1 MQFYYSQKPDTNE
14 QFSSIVIKSMLSV
27 KKSTNQTM
35 QFRTLIQ
42 ATRPSFLILSPVC
55 VFLGASI
62 AMAANGSV
70 DTATLILV
78 VIGALCAHIS
88 VNTLNEYADF
98 KSGLDLITVKTPFSG
113 GSGALPDNPA
123 MANAVLATGLITL
136 AVTSTVGLYF
146 VNKHEALLFP
156 IAVIGIIGIFIIL
169 TYSKWINRW
178 PFFCLLAPG
187 LGFGGLMVIGTYF
200 VLTSATSITPWLAA
214 LVPFFLVSNLL
225 LLNQYPDIQADKSV
239 GRNHFPIAYGT
250 RTSSY
255 VYGIFFMSAY
265 STILLGIYYG
275 YFPGLSVIAIL
286 PAALSIYSLTGA
298 FKHAEN
304 IGAHTQ
310 YLGTNVAATL
320 LAPLLLGISITFG

>member
-1 MQFYYSQKPDTNE
+1 
-14 QFSSIVIKSMLSV
+14 
-27 KKSTNQTM
+27 M

-55 VFLGASI
+55 VFLGAST
-62 AMAANGSV
+62 AMSSSGSV
-70 DTATLILV
+70 DTATLVLV

-98 KSGLDLITVKTPFSG
+98 KSGLDLITIKTPFSG

-123 MANAVLATGLITL
+123 MANTVLATGLITL
-136 AVTSTVGLYF
+136 AVTSTIGLYF
-146 VNKHEALLFP
+146 VNNHEALLFP
-156 IAVIGIIGIFIIL
+156 IAIIGIIGIVIIL

-187 LGFGGLMVIGTYF
+187 LGFGGLMVIGTHF
-200 VLTSATSITPWLAA
+200 VLTGMTSITPWLAA
-214 LVPFFLVSNLL
+214 LVPFFLVNNLL

-265 STILLGIYYG
+265 SAILIGIYYG
-275 YFPGLSVIAIL
+275 YFPGLSMIAIL
-286 PAALSIYSLTGA
+286 PAALSLYSLTGA
-298 FKHAEN
+298 LKHAEK

-320 LAPLLLGISITFG
+320 LTPLLLGISITFG